1 MLTLPV
7 ITVAIQ
13 FSPFHFPEE
22 YKCTSFLTNQI
33 SDETLE
39 YFYSVVNSFIR
50 LFSKPFPHQGILFF
64 YRLTYSNLF
73 V

>member
-13 FSPFHFPEE
+13 FSPFPFPEE